1 MFVCSLHSHWNSFTL
16 HLLYTAFFPI
26 LFPTIYIIENVSCI
40 PRYEIMHFILF
51 AAFLFIDMGLQK
63 KARND
68 AAGQLSALLYKHSAL
83 LRYLMQQW
91 QSFYSKFFFLKVEGA
106 HLPIASF
113 NWGRVVKNVW
123 LYFNCATRWGKNIS
137 FFLQYGKSLRFSSC
151 YDQGVASVFTRSRK
165 YENPWAR
172 FPRNG
177 RVVFGPGKN

>member
-51 AAFLFIDMGLQK
+51 AAFFFIDMGLQK

-91 QSFYSKFFFLKVEGA
+91 QSFYSKFFFLKVGGA

-113 NWGRVVKNVW
+113 NWGSLFQLCKKTILQKIFKELTSEQFYYELSLNFTSMP
-123 LYFNCATRWGKNIS
+123 FNNT
-137 FFLQYGKSLRFSSC
+137 
-151 YDQGVASVFTRSRK
+151 
-165 YENPWAR
+165 
-172 FPRNG
+172 
-177 RVVFGPGKN
+177 